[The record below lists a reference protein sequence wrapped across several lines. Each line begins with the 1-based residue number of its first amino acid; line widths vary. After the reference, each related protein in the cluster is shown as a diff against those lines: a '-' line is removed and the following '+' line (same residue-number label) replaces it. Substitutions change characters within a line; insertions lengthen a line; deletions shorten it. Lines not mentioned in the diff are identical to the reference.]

1 VAATPAGDAPRAAC
15 GWSRRW
21 WLGALLLAA
30 LYGVHLVVAGQPWGI
45 VYGIGVWGAKLASA
59 LGWSAVGDPFWGVD
73 PHALRLAEPLLADV
87 TSVTNLGLIYG
98 ALAASRWNGPANFTV
113 PTTRRLIAA
122 CIAGLVMGY
131 SSRMA
136 FGCNVGAYLGGI
148 ASASLHGWVWF
159 ALAFAGSI
167 LGVRIRKRVNG

>member
-1 VAATPAGDAPRAAC
+1 MEPA
-15 GWSRRW
+15 
-21 WLGALLLAA
+21 
-30 LYGVHLVVAGQPWGI
+30 
-45 VYGIGVWGAKLASA
+45 KASA
-59 LGWSAVGDPFWGVD
+59 NHTQPC
-73 PHALRLAEPLLADV
+73 RLAEPVLADV

-98 ALAASRWNGPANFTV
+98 ALAASRWNGPASFKLPSN
-113 PTTRRLIAA
+113 RRLIAA

-148 ASASLHGWVWF
+148 ASASVHGWVWF

-167 LGVRIRKRVNG
+167 LGVRIRQRVNA